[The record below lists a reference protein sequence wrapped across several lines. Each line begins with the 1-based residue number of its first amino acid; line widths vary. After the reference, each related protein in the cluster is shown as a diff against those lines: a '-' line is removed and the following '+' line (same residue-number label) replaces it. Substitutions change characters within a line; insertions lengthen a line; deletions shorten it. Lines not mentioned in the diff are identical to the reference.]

1 MSEASHTDESAE
13 PFEVRGTVKWFNTV
27 KGFGFI
33 TPADEVH
40 DAFLHLSVLRDAG
53 HEELQPGATVLCEV
67 VRRDKGLQVTRI
79 LDVDNSTAEPQ
90 SPITRDTD
98 GPAFDAPIPPSGD
111 FVEATVKWFNPDKG
125 YGFVSQSGY
134 ERDVFIHMVTLRRSG
149 VARLQAG
156 QNVEVRIGDGPKGPQ
171 ATEIRVM

>member
-1 MSEASHTDESAE
+1 MSEANYTDESAE

-27 KGFGFI
+27 KGFGFV
-33 TPADEVH
+33 TPADGKL

-53 HEELQPGATVLCEV
+53 HEELQAGTTVLCEV
-67 VRRDKGLQVTRI
+67 VQRDKGLQVTRI

-90 SPITRDTD
+90 SPISRDTD
-98 GPAFDAPIPPSGD
+98 GPAFDAPIPASGD

-125 YGFVSQSGY
+125 YGFVSQSEY

-149 VARLQAG
+149 VTRLQAG
-156 QNVEVRIGDGPKGPQ
+156 QNVEVRVGDGPKGPQ